1 MRKKNTYFQF
11 KQFRVEQDQT
21 AMKVSTEACILG
33 AYSHSNAPQNILD
46 IGSGTGLLALM
57 LAQRYSESKITTV
70 EIDESAFLQA
80 QDNIKN
86 SAFSGQIECFHQ
98 SIQSFSSQ
106 VNVQYDMIVS
116 NPPFYENHLLSGN
129 QEQDKALHQETL
141 NFREI
146 VEIVRKHL
154 KPEGIFWLILPPY
167 QMEQFIDLA
176 QSSQLYLNHELKVFH
191 SPKHT
196 LFRKICSFV
205 LNQAKST
212 QNMLYI
218 KDEQEIYTENFK
230 NLLKDFYLAF

>member
-11 KQFRVEQDQT
+11 KQFRIEQDQT

-33 AYSHSNAPQNILD
+33 AYSYSNAPKNILD

-70 EIDESAFLQA
+70 EIEKSAFLQA

-86 SAFSGQIECFHQ
+86 SIFSEQIICIHQ
-98 SIQSFSSQ
+98 SIQEFSKQ
-106 VNVQYDMIVS
+106 MDGKYDMVIS

-141 NFREI
+141 NFKEI
-146 VEIVRKHL
+146 VNIVKKHL
-154 KPEGIFWLILPPY
+154 EPKGVFWLILPPY

-176 QSSQLYLNHELKVFH
+176 QASQLYLNHELKVFH
-191 SPKHT
+191 SPKHP
-196 LFRKICSFV
+196 LFRKICLFTLDEMECSQGV
-205 LNQAKST
+205 
-212 QNMLYI
+212 LYI
-218 KDEQEIYTENFK
+218 KNEQENYTENFK